1 MKINIKNIGIIENAS
16 LEINGLTVITGYNNS
31 GKTTVGKVIYSLFTS
46 IENLGFHLFDDQRKY
61 VANSLERLLIDI
73 YMEYTIKNSR
83 EINNFFRNDILGI
96 IEQIKRAT
104 DMQQVNELLTEFLN
118 NFEGSFYNLYNKQ
131 VQEKIVQKKYIQCKE
146 KIEKIKQVVN
156 TRFLRESYV
165 NEKFEMI
172 LKKEFVEQILPLN
185 EPEIIGQISLEQND
199 QAGLE
204 FEIQNNSSIIKKDN
218 CLEAGTFDKN
228 IVFLDNV
235 FLLDELLDSNK
246 KEERN
251 KIFHLEVGNTDI
263 PVMKH
268 KEKLLEEI
276 KEKNSNNPTIIE
288 NILNK
293 EKLDKINKAISKS
306 FDDDIIIADDKIY
319 ASNSKINIENLAMG
333 SKVFAIL
340 KLLLTKGI
348 INEKTILILDEP
360 EVHLHPEWQSIL
372 AEILALMIKEL
383 EITVVLTTHS
393 PQFLLALEYYIKKYE
408 QKDKFNVY
416 MTENEKSKRVVYRDV
431 TENIQE
437 AYYRLSKPMFDIK
450 TNMDKLKE

>member
-61 VANSLERLLIDI
+61 VANSLERLLVDI
-73 YMEYTIKNSR
+73 YMEYTIRNSR
-83 EINNFFRNDILGI
+83 ETNNFFKNDVLGI
-96 IEQIKRAT
+96 IEQIKRAA

-118 NFEGSFYNLYNKQ
+118 NFEGSFYDLYNKQ
-131 VQEKIVQKKYIQCKE
+131 VQEKIVQKKYIQCKK

-204 FEIQNNSSIIKKDN
+204 FEIQNNNIIESNN
-218 CLEAGTFDKN
+218 CLEESTFDKN

-246 KEERN
+246 KEERS
-251 KIFHLEVGNTDI
+251 KIFHLKVGNTDI

-276 KEKNSNNPTIIE
+276 KEKNSSNPTIIE

>member
-61 VANSLERLLIDI
+61 VANSLERLLVDI
-73 YMEYTIKNSR
+73 YMEYTIRNSR
-83 EINNFFRNDILGI
+83 ETNNFFKNDILGI

-131 VQEKIVQKKYIQCKE
+131 VQERVVQKKYVQCKE

-156 TRFLRESYV
+156 TRFLKESYV

-199 QAGLE
+199 QASLD
-204 FEIQNNSSIIKKDN
+204 FKIQNNSIIKSNN
-218 CLEAGTFDKN
+218 CLAESTFDKN

-251 KIFHLEVGNTDI
+251 KIYRFDIEDTDDI
-263 PVMKH
+263 SVMRH

-276 KEKNSNNPTIIE
+276 KEKNSSNPTIIE
-288 NILNK
+288 SILNK
-293 EKLDKINKAISKS
+293 EKLDKINKAISQS
-306 FDDDIIIADDKIY
+306 FDDDVIIADDKIY